1 MKTFLRNIAVSYTTI
16 KSLSFHEN
24 DYLIFIGQLLR
35 QCLVRGRKYNTY
47 IPGRFP
53 QEIPTECEN
62 IYIYIIIII
71 LKNKTEEL

>member
-16 KSLSFHEN
+16 KSLSFHED

-53 QEIPTECEN
+53 QQIPTECEN
-62 IYIYIIIII
+62 I
-71 LKNKTEEL
+71 LLLLLLLL

>member
-1 MKTFLRNIAVSYTTI
+1 MKTFPRNIAVSYTTI
-16 KSLSFHEN
+16 KSLSFHED

-35 QCLVRGRKYNTY
+35 QCLVRGRKYNRY

-53 QEIPTECEN
+53 QQIPTECEKK
-62 IYIYIIIII
+62 IIIVI